1 MNEQLRQEVR
11 FLTTRLGAIVRE
23 QSGPRVFAA
32 IEGLRKVAKEIRQRQ
47 SLTEARHGGSFQP
60 GGLPEPRHSAL
71 LRTRERAVNGLS
83 VQEAEAVAHAFS
95 LFFHLVNLCEERERI
110 RRLRAHDRQGSGAP
124 MSLRHTFSELRR
136 QNIPAAAVKELL
148 DSMHIEPV
156 LTAHPTEA
164 KRRSVLNHLL
174 RLGRALDAA
183 CGDLEST
190 AERDVDPCIEALW
203 LTDEVREGVVTPA
216 MESENARFFL
226 ERTIYDL
233 AGSFWEKLCAE
244 MLRRYPRLPEP
255 APFLS
260 FGSWVGTDRDGNPF
274 VTPETSLDAAEQV
287 RRGIL
292 RYYHEACRRILGW
305 ASFPCRK
312 AGLDSAPALC
322 SEQALRREIERD
334 MRRFPETR
342 TFAALDQPSEL
353 YRRKL
358 RTIMWRLERTVER
371 AAGAYADSQEFTAE
385 LRKLAELLSAYPSP
399 RVAQLGPGRLRVA
412 SQVFS
417 FHGAS
422 LDFRTHSIATR
433 AAAEEI
439 LRKAHLPAQPA
450 EARIASIQRMLFGPV
465 VHASLLPDTRRVL
478 EEFHALRTIQVRN
491 GEGAAHRYVLSMT
504 ASAADVWDVLLLA
517 RQTGLVEPRGRRLHS
532 YLDVIP
538 LFETLDDL
546 EAGPRIM
553 EALFADPLYRR
564 ILRARRDFQEVMLG
578 YSDSVKDGGYVA
590 ANWELFHAEKRLAL
604 VAERHGVRLSLF
616 HGKGG
621 TIDRGG
627 GQSHRSIQAQP
638 FAAPGGRLRI
648 TEQGEVV
655 SLKYSNPAI
664 AERNL
669 EQLVTAVLDAHLLH
683 FRRVEAVKIPEWET
697 YATELAAASRDFY
710 RKLVYETPGFVEYF
724 RQATPIDLIEQIR
737 LGSRPARR
745 WGAGD
750 LRDLR
755 AIPWVFAWTQSRH
768 LLPAWYGLG
777 HALEKFQRD
786 HAPHGLDILRSMHEG
801 WPFFFDLINNA
812 EHSLAKTDL
821 YIASLYA
828 ALVRP
833 RRLGQQ
839 IFRQIEEEYH
849 RSVRGVLETSSS
861 STLLAGQHVLA
872 ESIRLR
878 NPYVDPLNFLQTR
891 FLERWRRRKQQSGA
905 SRQESASRKN
915 EDAAVLHLLQITVGG
930 IAFGMKSTG

>member
-1 MNEQLRQEVR
+1 MNELLRQEVR
-11 FLTTRLGAIVRE
+11 FLTTRLGAMVRE
-23 QSGPRVFAA
+23 QSGPEVFSA
-32 IEGLRKVAKEIRQRQ
+32 IEVLRKVAKQIRQ
-47 SLTEARHGGSFQP
+47 SPNLVGARHGVPVPSP
-60 GGLPEPRHSAL
+60 GVP
-71 LRTRERAVNGLS
+71 LRTKERALNRLS
-83 VQEAEAVAHAFS
+83 VEQAAAVAHAFS

-110 RRLRAHDRQGSGAP
+110 RRLRAHDRQGTGPP
-124 MSLRHTFSELRR
+124 MSLRHTFSELSR
-136 QNIPAAAVKELL
+136 QGVPAAAVKKLL
-148 DSMHIEPV
+148 DSMHVEPV

-174 RLGRALDAA
+174 RLGKTLEAMGGDSHPAA
-183 CGDLEST
+183 Q
-190 AERDVDPCIEALW
+190 RDIDSWIEALW
-203 LTDEVREGVVTPA
+203 LTDEVREGVVTPE

-233 AGSFWEKLCAE
+233 AGSFWEKFCAE
-244 MLRRYPRLPEP
+244 MASRYPTLQEP
-255 APFLS
+255 VPFLS

-274 VTPETSLDAAEQV
+274 VTPETSLDAAEKV
-287 RRGIL
+287 RLSIL
-292 RYYHEACRRILGW
+292 RYYHGACRRLLDW
-305 ASFPCRK
+305 ASFPCRHRRFE
-312 AGLDSAPALC
+312 S
-322 SEQALRREIERD
+322 ALRREIDRD
-334 MRRFPETR
+334 MRRFPATR
-342 TFAALDQPSEL
+342 AFATMDQPHEL

-358 RTIMWRLERTVER
+358 RIIMWRLERTAER
-371 AAGAYADSQEFTAE
+371 DAGAYAVPQEFTRE
-385 LRKLAELLSAYPSP
+385 LRKLADLLAAYPSP
-399 RVAQLGPGRLRVA
+399 RIARLGPGRLRVA
-412 SQVFS
+412 SQVFG

-422 LDFRTHSIATR
+422 LDFRTHSHVTR
-433 AAAEEI
+433 GAVEEI
-439 LRKAHLPAQPA
+439 LRQAHLPTEPA
-450 EARIASIQRMLFGPV
+450 GARITSIQQMLFQPV
-465 VHASLLPDTRRVL
+465 LRLTFSEATRRVL
-478 EEFHALRTIQVRN
+478 EEFRALRTIQERN
-491 GEGAAHRYVLSMT
+491 GEAAAHRYVLSMT
-504 ASAADVWDVLLLA
+504 SSAADVWDVLLLA
-517 RQTGLVEPRGRRLHS
+517 RQAGLVEPRGRRLHS
-532 YLDVIP
+532 HLDVIP

-546 EAGPRIM
+546 EAGPQIM
-553 EALFADPLYRR
+553 EKLFADPLYRR
-564 ILRARRDFQEVMLG
+564 ILRARNDFQEVMLG

-590 ANWELFHAEKRLAL
+590 ANWELFHAQKRLAQ
-604 VAERHGVRLSLF
+604 VAEKHRVCFSLF

-683 FRRVEAVKIPEWET
+683 FRRVEAARIPEWEG
-697 YATELAAASRDFY
+697 YATELAASSRDFY
-710 RKLVYETPGFVEYF
+710 RQLVYETPGFVEYF

-745 WGAGD
+745 WGASD

-768 LLPAWYGLG
+768 LLPAWFGLG

-786 HAPHGLDILRSMHEG
+786 HAPRGTDILRSMHAG
-801 WPFFFDLINNA
+801 WPFFFNLINNA

-833 RRLGQQ
+833 RRLGRR
-839 IFRQIEEEYH
+839 IFRLIEEEYH
-849 RSVRGVLETSSS
+849 RSVRGVLETSGASM
-861 STLLAGQHVLA
+861 LLAGQNVLA

-891 FLERWRRRKQQSGA
+891 FLERWRRGKGQESGA
-905 SRQESASRKN
+905 RSQEPGAGKADDSA
-915 EDAAVLHLLQITVGG
+915 LFHLLQITVGG